1 MCGSRSP
8 YDTFGGSDSAVGSGR
23 DPAVTEGGWHTGR
36 MNTPAVKFASTSDDL
51 RIAYMAWGEGPAM
64 VIAPPIISNVEMAWE
79 NDHYRRVFE
88 RIGQH
93 AAVIMFDKRGIGMSD
108 SFDEPPTNEQRIS
121 DFLAVMDAEDVER
134 AHISG
139 ISEGG
144 VMAQILAVA
153 HPDRVD
159 RLIVSNSMAPRG
171 KRRRV
176 AELAH
181 PPLLSRDELLAR
193 WDEVT
198 EHWGEPTS
206 PAVPW
211 IMPSLADN
219 EPYRVW
225 HARFERQSAT
235 RTGIRN
241 QLESVDALDTT
252 GIPQQIRAPTLIT
265 HTTGD
270 QVINV
275 GHGRV
280 LAELIP
286 TARLIEFDGQDHFW
300 WIAPNWRDILD
311 SQIEFLTGGPAAL
324 VVERSFATVLF
335 TDLVGSTA
343 AAAAAGD
350 QQWAETLN
358 NHDHIAQRIVHQH
371 SGTVVKSTGDGLLA
385 TFGGPSLAVGAAAAL
400 RAQLADIGLS
410 IRAGI
415 HAGEIEHRSRDIA
428 GFAVNLAARVENAA
442 PNGEIYVTS
451 TVRDL
456 LLGGSF
462 KFEDAGAHELK
473 GIEGSWLLCRL
484 V

>member
-1 MCGSRSP
+1 
-8 YDTFGGSDSAVGSGR
+8 
-23 DPAVTEGGWHTGR
+23 
-36 MNTPAVKFASTSDDL
+36 MNTPPVKFASASDDV
-51 RIAYMAWGEGPAM
+51 RIAYVAWGEGPPL
-64 VIAPPIISNVEMAWE
+64 VLAPAIISNVEMVWE
-79 NDHYRRVFE
+79 NDNYRRVFE

-93 AAVIMFDKRGIGMSD
+93 ASVIAFDKRGIGMSD

-121 DFLAVMDAEDVER
+121 DLVAVMDAEDLER

-139 ISEGG
+139 MSEGG
-144 VMAQILAVA
+144 LLAQILAVA

-159 RLIVSNSMAPRG
+159 RLIVSNSFAPRDSMG
-171 KRRRV
+171 RV
-176 AELAH
+176 AELAY
-181 PPLLSRDELLAR
+181 PPLMSGDEELAR
-193 WDEVT
+193 WDEVI
-198 EHWGEPTS
+198 EHWGEATS
-206 PAVPW
+206 RTVPW
-211 IMPSLADN
+211 IMPSQADN
-219 EPYRVW
+219 DPFRVW
-225 HARFERQSAT
+225 EARFERQTAT
-235 RTGIRN
+235 RTGFRN
-241 QLESVDALDTT
+241 QLESISALNMT
-252 GIPQQIRAPTLIT
+252 GIPQQIQAPTLIT

-270 QVINV
+270 QVVNV

-286 TARLIEFDGQDHFW
+286 AATFIEFDGRDHFW
-300 WIAPNWRDILD
+300 WMAPNWRDIVD
-311 SQIEFLTGGPAAL
+311 SHIEFLTGGPAAP

-343 AAAAAGD
+343 SAAAAGD

-385 TFGGPSLAVGAAAAL
+385 TFGGPSLAVGAAAAI

-415 HAGEIEHRSRDIA
+415 HAGEIEHRSADIA

-462 KFEDAGAHELK
+462 EFEDAGAHDLK

-484 V
+484 A

>member
-1 MCGSRSP
+1 
-8 YDTFGGSDSAVGSGR
+8 
-23 DPAVTEGGWHTGR
+23 
-36 MNTPAVKFASTSDDL
+36 MNTPPVKFATTSDDV
-51 RIAYMAWGEGPAM
+51 RIAYTTWGEGPNL
-64 VIAPPIISNVEMAWE
+64 VIAPPIISNVEMVWE
-79 NDHYRRVFE
+79 NDYYRRVFD

-93 AAVIMFDKRGIGMSD
+93 AAVIAFDKRGIGMSD
-108 SFDEPPTNEQRIS
+108 SFDEPPSNEQRIS
-121 DFLAVMDAEDVER
+121 DFLAVMDAEGVER

-144 VMAQILAVA
+144 VMTQILAVA

-159 RLIVSNSMAPRG
+159 RIIVSNSFAPDANRG
-171 KRRRV
+171 RV
-176 AELAH
+176 AELADT
-181 PPLLSRDELLAR
+181 PLRSREEGFAL
-193 WDEVT
+193 WGEVI

-206 PAVPW
+206 PTVPW
-211 IMPSLADN
+211 IMPSLADD
-219 EPYRVW
+219 ESFRVW
-225 HARFERQSAT
+225 QARFERQTAT
-235 RTGIRN
+235 QTGFRS
-241 QLESVDALDTT
+241 QLESIATMDTT
-252 GIPQQIRAPTLIT
+252 GIPQQIQAPTLIT

-270 QVINV
+270 QVLNV

-286 TARLIEFDGQDHFW
+286 TAEYIEFDGRDHFW
-300 WIAPNWRDILD
+300 WVAPYWRDILD
-311 SQIEFLTGGPAAL
+311 SHIEFLTGGPAMS

-343 AAAAAGD
+343 VATDVGD

-358 NHDHIAQRIVHQH
+358 SHDHIAKQIVVQH

-385 TFGGPSLAVGAAAAL
+385 TFSEPSLAVGAAAAL
-400 RAQLADIGLS
+400 RAQLAGIGLS

-415 HAGEIEHRSRDIA
+415 HAGEIERRDNDIA
-428 GFAVNLAARVENAA
+428 GLAVNLAARVENAA

-462 KFEDAGAHELK
+462 EFDDVGAHKLKGFED
-473 GIEGSWLLCRL
+473 SWLLCRL
-484 V
+484 A

>member
-1 MCGSRSP
+1 
-8 YDTFGGSDSAVGSGR
+8 
-23 DPAVTEGGWHTGR
+23 
-36 MNTPAVKFASTSDDL
+36 MNTPPVKFASTSDDV
-51 RIAYMAWGEGPAM
+51 RIAYMAWGEGPAL
-64 VIAPPIISNVEMAWE
+64 VLAPPIISNVEMAWE
-79 NDHYRRVFE
+79 NDIYRRLFE

-93 AAVIMFDKRGIGMSD
+93 AAVIAFDKRGIGMSD

-121 DFLAVMDAEDVER
+121 DFLAVMDAEDLER

-139 ISEGG
+139 VSEGG
-144 VMAQILAVA
+144 VIAQILAVA

-159 RLIVSNSMAPRG
+159 RLVISNTIAPRANRG
-171 KRRRV
+171 RV

-181 PPLLSRDELLAR
+181 PPLLSDDEQDAK
-193 WDEVT
+193 WGEVI

-211 IMPSLADN
+211 IMPSQANN
-219 EPYRVW
+219 EAYRVW
-225 HARFERQSAT
+225 QARFERQAAT
-235 RTGIRN
+235 RTGFRN
-241 QLESVDALDTT
+241 QLESISALNTN
-252 GIPQQIRAPTLIT
+252 GLPQQIQAPTLIT
-265 HTTGD
+265 HATGD
-270 QVINV
+270 QVLNV

-286 TARLIEFDGQDHFW
+286 AAKFIEFDGQDHFW
-300 WIAPNWRDILD
+300 WMAPNWRDILD
-311 SQIEFLTGGPAAL
+311 SHIEFLTGGPAAP

-350 QQWAETLN
+350 QQWAETLS

-371 SGTVVKSTGDGLLA
+371 SGTVVKSTGDGILA
-385 TFGGPSLAVGAAAAL
+385 TFSGPSLAVGAAAAL
-400 RAQLADIGLS
+400 RAQLADIGLN

-415 HAGEIEHRSRDIA
+415 HAGEIERRSSDIA
-428 GFAVNLAARVENAA
+428 GFAVNLAARVESAA

-462 KFEDAGAHELK
+462 KFEDAGAHDLK

-484 V
+484 A

>member
-1 MCGSRSP
+1 
-8 YDTFGGSDSAVGSGR
+8 
-23 DPAVTEGGWHTGR
+23 
-36 MNTPAVKFASTSDDL
+36 
-51 RIAYMAWGEGPAM
+51 MAWGEGPAL
-64 VIAPPIISNVEMAWE
+64 VLAPPIISNVEMAWE
-79 NDHYRRVFE
+79 NDNYRRVFE

-93 AAVIMFDKRGIGMSD
+93 AAVIAFDKRGIGMSD

-121 DFLAVMDAEDVER
+121 DFLAVMDAEDLER

-144 VMAQILAVA
+144 VIAQIFAVT

-159 RLIVSNSMAPRG
+159 RLVISNSIAPAANRA
-171 KRRRV
+171 RV

-181 PPLLSRDELLAR
+181 PPLLSDDEEHAK
-193 WDEVT
+193 WGEVI
-198 EHWGEPTS
+198 EHWGEPIS

-211 IMPSLADN
+211 IMPSQADN
-219 EPYRVW
+219 EAYRVW
-225 HARFERQSAT
+225 QARFERQTAT
-235 RTGIRN
+235 RTGFRN
-241 QLESVDALDTT
+241 QLASISALHTT
-252 GIPQQIRAPTLIT
+252 GIPQQIQAPTLIT

-270 QVINV
+270 QVMNV
-275 GHGRV
+275 GNGRV

-286 TARLIEFDGQDHFW
+286 AAKFIEFDGRDHFW
-300 WIAPNWRDILD
+300 WMAPNWRDILD
-311 SQIEFLTGGPAAL
+311 SHIEFLTGGPTAL

-335 TDLVGSTA
+335 TDIVGSTA

-358 NHDHIAQRIVHQH
+358 NHDHIAQQVVHQH
-371 SGTVVKSTGDGLLA
+371 SGTIVKSTGDGLLA

-410 IRAGI
+410 IRGGI
-415 HAGEIEHRSRDIA
+415 HAGEIERRGHDIA

-456 LLGGSF
+456 LIGGSF
-462 KFEDAGAHELK
+462 DFEDAEAHDLK
-473 GIEGSWLLCRL
+473 GIEGSWQLCRL
-484 V
+484 A